1 MDAKKLVV
9 FSTVDPKKD
18 TEKSSMA
25 LAIALTALAS
35 DCDVDMFYTLDG
47 VYACQKDYLNG
58 LDSGAFPPLREL
70 MEAFVENGGKLYVCQ
85 PSLHLRKI
93 ETGALIDGLTVV
105 SAPVFI
111 NAVLNGSIV
120 CL

>member
-25 LAIALTALAS
+25 LAIALTAIAS

-47 VYACQKDYLNG
+47 VYACVKDYINDLNI
-58 LDSGAFPPLREL
+58 GAFPPLKEL
-70 MEAFVENGGKLYVCQ
+70 MEAFVENGGKVYVCQ
-85 PSLHLRKI
+85 PSMNLRKI
-93 ETGALIDGLTVV
+93 ENGDLIDNLTVV

-111 NAVLNGSIV
+111 NVALNSSIV